1 MNPNLKTAPDYTV
14 AALVMG
20 FVNLLWIFGVI
31 WALFGLPAVMA
42 TGYVLNLGI
51 ERLRR

>member
-1 MNPNLKTAPDYTV
+1 MSDHRREAPDYTV

-20 FVNLLWIFGVI
+20 FVNLLWVFGLI

-42 TGYVLNLGI
+42 TGWLLNIGI